1 MMLDVTDIDD
11 FMVLANS
18 LYGIL
23 QAQSNIN
30 FLMIVLQASMWID
43 YKIKS
48 QKVLP
53 LQVSTEAQ
61 NMRNLCDKE

>member
-48 QKVLP
+48 
-53 LQVSTEAQ
+53 
-61 NMRNLCDKE
+61 DKKSYSYHYKYQRKPKI

>member
-18 LYGIL
+18 LYGKL

-48 QKVLP
+48 
-53 LQVSTEAQ
+53 
-61 NMRNLCDKE
+61 DKKSYHYKYQRKPKI